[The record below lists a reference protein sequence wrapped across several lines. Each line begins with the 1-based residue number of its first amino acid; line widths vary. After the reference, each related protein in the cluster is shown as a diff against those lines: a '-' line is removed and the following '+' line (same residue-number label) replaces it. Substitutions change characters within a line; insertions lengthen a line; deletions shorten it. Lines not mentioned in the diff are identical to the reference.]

1 MSRNDSSK
9 YNINTCNSDDWNMR
23 GNRGD
28 MLEGDWIMEGAV
40 EVVNE
45 AHHAWVDGITAFSAV

>member
-1 MSRNDSSK
+1 MSRNDSSQQMFAGNK
-9 YNINTCNSDDWNMR
+9 IDWNMR

-28 MLEGDWIMEGAV
+28 MIEGDWIAEGAI

-45 AHHAWVDGITAFSAV
+45 PHHAWLQGITAFSAN